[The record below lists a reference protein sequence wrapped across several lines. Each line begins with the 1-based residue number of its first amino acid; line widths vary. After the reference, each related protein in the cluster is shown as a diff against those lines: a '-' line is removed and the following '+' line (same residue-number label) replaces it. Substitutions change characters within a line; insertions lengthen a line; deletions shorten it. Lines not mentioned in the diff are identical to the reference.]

1 MGVFGPRDTVEAT
14 ERVLESLN
22 PMMASRLTMPVRDVD
37 LPHAV
42 AASNL
47 VLLIM
52 AAKFTRIWSVARGSQ
67 WASLGHTG
75 STSSTDS
82 VPLIL
87 GEASATLL
95 QSTNQNLNAALAFEI
110 IGASQLIEV
119 IREFLSSLAEV
130 ERFESLL
137 IVCFRGLD
145 WRWCF
150 LGW

>member
-1 MGVFGPRDTVEAT
+1 
-14 ERVLESLN
+14 
-22 PMMASRLTMPVRDVD
+22 MPVRDVD
-37 LPHAV
+37 SPHAV

-52 AAKFTRIWSVARGSQ
+52 AAKFTRSWSVARGSR

-95 QSTNQNLNAALAFEI
+95 QSTNQKLNAALAFEI

-137 IVCFRGLD
+137 IVCFRSLD